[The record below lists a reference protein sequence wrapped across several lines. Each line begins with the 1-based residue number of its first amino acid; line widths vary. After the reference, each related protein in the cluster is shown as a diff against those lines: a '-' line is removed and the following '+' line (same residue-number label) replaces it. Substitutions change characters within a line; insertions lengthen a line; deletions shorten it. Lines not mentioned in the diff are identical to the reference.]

1 MRPKWFGREDGE
13 LVGQKTGWR
22 RVQYSEKLFPVFV
35 LTSSLISLM
44 QRKSSEER
52 KMKALTS
59 KQSPPPKKNE
69 KENMWISLG
78 SWFVWCRFIYMHVHL
93 EHVSF
98 EYENVE

>member
-1 MRPKWFGREDGE
+1 MATHGPRDLGQELQNIVHSQHEKKRKRRTWVRPKWFGREDGE

-59 KQSPPPKKNE
+59 KQSPPKK
-69 KENMWISLG
+69 
-78 SWFVWCRFIYMHVHL
+78 
-93 EHVSF
+93 
-98 EYENVE
+98 